1 MSDKAGGQ
9 AAQTGAEVSQP
20 VRPSIETTTMS
31 HEGLEQRSYVVV
43 SENNA
48 TIATG
53 PLTSP
58 PPLTDRTPPPETT
71 AQPQSQSE

>member
-1 MSDKAGGQ
+1 MSDEAGGH
-9 AAQTGAEVSQP
+9 AAQTGAQVSQP
-20 VRPSIETTTMS
+20 ARPNIETTTMS
-31 HEGLEQRSYVVV
+31 HEGSEQKSYVVV

-71 AQPQSQSE
+71 AQPQTQSE